1 MEVGIDI
8 VELEHIKDEKLLA
21 SKILSESEFLLYQ
34 KKENKLQF
42 LGGRFAAKEALIK
55 ALGLSILGIN
65 LKDIEILNKENG
77 KPYLIYKNKE
87 YKVSISHEKHCAI
100 AIVIDEK

>member
-65 LKDIEILNKENG
+65 LKDIEILNKCF
-77 KPYLIYKNKE
+77 NKE
-87 YKVSISHEKHCAI
+87 YEHHPLR
-100 AIVIDEK
+100 

>member
-55 ALGLSILGIN
+55 ALGLSILGTN

-77 KPYLIYKNKE
+77 KPYLIY
-87 YKVSISHEKHCAI
+87 
-100 AIVIDEK
+100 